1 MTIEIA
7 KNSEFET
14 LIKID
19 DEMTIY
25 TVLEQKNS
33 LLSCLLAGQTVSLD
47 LSMVSEIDSAGI
59 QLLIFLKK
67 EAQRIESKLTFFHHS
82 MAVFEV
88 IDLFNLT
95 EFFADPIVIPA
106 QWKES

>member
-7 KNSEFET
+7 KNNEFET

-19 DEMTIY
+19 DEMTVY

-67 EAQRIESKLTFFHHS
+67 EAQRIESKLTFSHHS
-82 MAVFEV
+82 RAVFAV
-88 IDLFNLT
+88 IELFNLI

-106 QWKES
+106 KWKE